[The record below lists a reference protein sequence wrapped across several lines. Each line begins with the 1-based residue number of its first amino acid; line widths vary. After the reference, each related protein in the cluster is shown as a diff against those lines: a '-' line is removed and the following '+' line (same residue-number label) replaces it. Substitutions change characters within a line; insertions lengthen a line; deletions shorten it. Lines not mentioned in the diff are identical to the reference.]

1 MAVILRVSA
10 VVSNSAALQGNG
22 LGQFSLF
29 TEPLLQL
36 LHNEWGETISN
47 IGKQTT
53 INSQQET
60 DSNQ

>member
-10 VVSNSAALQGNG
+10 VELYSAALQGDG

-36 LHNEWGETISN
+36 LHNERGETIN
-47 IGKQTT
+47 
-53 INSQQET
+53 NQQET